1 MFLARSRRACPGC
14 TGVRG
19 ERAASRTKTKLIE
32 PPLSRVTLASATCT
46 VLVVPDSFTLY
57 PGAHEV
63 GRQGLELAIAF
74 QGVITP
80 RHRLQM
86 LCGLGLVYA
95 SG

>member
-1 MFLARSRRACPGC
+1 
-14 TGVRG
+14 
-19 ERAASRTKTKLIE
+19 
-32 PPLSRVTLASATCT
+32 VTLASAKCT

-74 QGVITP
+74 QGVVTP
-80 RHRLQM
+80 RRRPQTSYS
-86 LCGLGLVYA
+86 LGLVYA